1 MYTGSLRERRKVNNK
16 NQPHDNGGLHRT
28 TGGKEMNATK
38 LERKPNHAP
47 EHTGRTAMCLC
58 SETKMCQSCLL
69 LREPASR
76 FVPCGFCL
84 SLSPV
89 IVVFIRRRQR
99 KVKPQ
104 PGANRQN
111 PAMCGQATRPN
122 RFTIGVAIRQ
132 LRGSGS
138 TTPYSFRTVGRKEG
152 ILGFPPFHR
161 VRVCAVLSDTR
172 RDGRRETGTTGEE
185 TDVIVLRI
193 RASRHAG
200 Q

>member
-1 MYTGSLRERRKVNNK
+1 MYTGSLRGRRKVNNK

-76 FVPCGFCL
+76 FVSCGFCL

-99 KVKPQ
+99 KDKPQ
-104 PGANRQN
+104 GRIDKTQPCAARSHD
-111 PAMCGQATRPN
+111 P
-122 RFTIGVAIRQ
+122 IGSQWESQSV
-132 LRGSGS
+132 S
-138 TTPYSFRTVGRKEG
+138 YEEV
-152 ILGFPPFHR
+152 
-161 VRVCAVLSDTR
+161 AVL
-172 RDGRRETGTTGEE
+172 
-185 TDVIVLRI
+185 LRTPSV
-193 RASRHAG
+193 R
-200 Q
+200 